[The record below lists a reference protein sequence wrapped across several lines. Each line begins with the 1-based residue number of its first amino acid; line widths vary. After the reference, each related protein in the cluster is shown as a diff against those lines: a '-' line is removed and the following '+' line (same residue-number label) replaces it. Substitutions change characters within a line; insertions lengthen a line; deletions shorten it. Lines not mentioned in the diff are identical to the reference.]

1 MAVSVGIDL
10 GTTYS
15 AVAII
20 DKETHQPRIVP
31 NSEGNKITPSVIQF
45 VDGGMV
51 FGTEAESAFNSG
63 EPDCAATFKRS
74 MGKLVPYC
82 IIDGKSYTSVDLSA
96 LLLKHLKED
105 AEAELGESIT
115 DAVITVPAYFYS
127 TEREATVQAA
137 EKAGLKVKKIIDE
150 PNAAVMAY
158 GLNHWRQNANILVYD
173 LGGGTFDVTLSH
185 MNGNGDLQT
194 IVTRG
199 DHFLGGRDWDDRI
212 ESLLRDKFENE
223 TGGDFSQD
231 DDALRTIRGL
241 TEGVKKQ
248 LTLMQTVMVKTSFAD
263 YGYTSVTISREEFE
277 EHTADLI
284 ERTGM
289 LCRAILEEARLK
301 WSDITDILLV
311 GGSTRMPRV
320 SNYLMHLYG
329 KKPITHINPDEAVAL
344 GAAIQS
350 AKENSKYTQLVVSIV
365 DGKKETDRKTAK
377 SNMHLSVLPTKKL
390 EGLGVISLQETT
402 AHAMGMIAV
411 SDDGTRYINDVIIPA
426 NHPRPVK
433 AAKAFSFQTRKR
445 GNNEMEIFVLQG
457 DKENPLDNLIPFRY
471 VVTGLKYAAETKGK
485 IIVKVQYSYDDNG
498 IINVEARQDGTKD
511 NLLIRREIV
520 PEDMS
525 KYGLP
530 IDPNDMKPDPLNI
543 VMALDVS
550 GSMSG
555 APMEDAKRAMCRFIE
570 DLDFSYTR
578 VAVMAVS
585 DRTATVCGLT
595 KSKAQCIDGINSI
608 ECGATGYGNA
618 THPFCEIKQI
628 LEREDGHLF
637 AIILAD
643 GVWSSPG
650 NAIEAARE
658 CNESGIET
666 AAIGFGN
673 ADYNFL
679 KGISSKDANAMFVS
693 QSELGSA
700 FGSIAQS
707 LGNSGTGANE
717 ALGVMDIDIWE
728 D

>member
-15 AVAII
+15 AVAVI
-20 DKETHQPRIVP
+20 DKETNQPKIVP

-45 VDGGMV
+45 VDGETV
-51 FGTEAESAFNSG
+51 FGTEAESAFNAG

-74 MGKLVPYC
+74 IGKQEAYC
-82 IIDGKSYTSVDLSA
+82 IIEGKSYTPVDLSA
-96 LLLKHLKED
+96 LLLRHLKEE
-105 AEAELGESIT
+105 AEAELEDSIS

-127 TEREATVQAA
+127 IEREATVQAA

-158 GLNHWRQNANILVYD
+158 GLNHWRENANILVYD

-199 DHFLGGRDWDDRI
+199 DHFLGGRDWDDRL
-212 ESLLRDKFENE
+212 ESILREKFEEE
-223 TGGDFSQD
+223 TGGDFSED
-231 DDALRTIRGL
+231 EEAIRTIRGL

-248 LTLMQTVMVKTSFAD
+248 LTSMQSVTVKISFAD
-263 YGYTSVTISREEFE
+263 YGYTSVKVGRDEFE
-277 EHTADLI
+277 ENTTDLI
-284 ERTGM
+284 ERTGV
-289 LCRAILEEARLK
+289 LCRAILDEAGLK

-311 GGSTRMPRV
+311 GGSTRMPQV
-320 SNYLMHLYG
+320 SIYLMRLYG
-329 KKPITHINPDEAVAL
+329 KKPITHVNPDEAVAL

-350 AKENSKYTQLVVSIV
+350 AKENSKYMQLSVSVIN
-365 DGKKETDRKTAK
+365 GKKETDRKASK
-377 SNMHLSVLPTKKL
+377 SNMHLSVRPSKKL
-390 EGLGVISLQETT
+390 EGLGVITLQETT

-411 SDDGTRYINDVIIPA
+411 SEDGTRYINDVIIPA

-471 VVTGLKYAAETKGK
+471 VVTGLRYSSETRGK
-485 IIVKVQYSYDDNG
+485 ITVKVQYSYDDNG
-498 IINVEARQDGTKD
+498 IINVEARQDGNSS
-511 NLLIRREIV
+511 NLTIRKEVV
-520 PEDMS
+520 PEDMT

-530 IDPNDMKPDPLNI
+530 IDPNDLKPEPLNV

-555 APMEDAKRAMCRFIE
+555 APMDDAKRAMCKFVE
-570 DLDFSYTR
+570 DLDFSYTS

-585 DRTATVCGLT
+585 DRTLTVCSLT
-595 KSKAQCIDGINSI
+595 NSKEQCIRGINSI
-608 ECGATGYGNA
+608 ECGATGYGNS
-618 THPFCEIKQI
+618 THPFYEIKRL
-628 LEREDGHLF
+628 LESEDGRLF

-643 GVWSSPG
+643 GVWSYPE
-650 NAIEAARE
+650 NAIEAAQE
-658 CNESGIET
+658 CNVSGIET
-666 AAIGFGN
+666 AAIGFGS
-673 ADYNFL
+673 ADYHFL
-679 KGISSKDANAMFVS
+679 KNISSEDANAMFVS
-693 QSELGSA
+693 QSELGTA

-707 LGNSGTGANE
+707 LGSSDTGTKE
-717 ALGVMDIDIWE
+717 ALGVMDISTWE
-728 D
+728 G